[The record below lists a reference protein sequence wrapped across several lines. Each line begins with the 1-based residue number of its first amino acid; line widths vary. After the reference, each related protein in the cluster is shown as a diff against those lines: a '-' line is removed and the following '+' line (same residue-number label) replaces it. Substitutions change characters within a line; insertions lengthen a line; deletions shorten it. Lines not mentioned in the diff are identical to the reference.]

1 MHNACFTDN
10 ILTTKMKKENKTA
23 TYPSETKKKK
33 ITITNISCQEEKPF
47 QKNYTKTKKILKSDL
62 SEFLDLWYSF

>member
-23 TYPSETKKKK
+23 TYPSETKKKNHYNQQYIMPRRK
-33 ITITNISCQEEKPF
+33 TFPKELYTNKKNTEK
-47 QKNYTKTKKILKSDL
+47 
-62 SEFLDLWYSF
+62 